1 MQDDDEVVH
10 PDFYYASMLKSL
22 KQNEEHLVDITGSR
36 SPFPKSLQTGTPPI
50 FDDPSSPYAFMQ
62 TMKFHMWHRS
72 FQTKGDP
79 TRQSQ
84 IKRASKGSREENR
97 LLFLC
102 SKEAENLHLLP
113 KSGDKVKLLL
123 SQMEIVPRTVLER
136 CEKYRRLYKGHIIT
150 TKQHLGKLRKS
161 YSISIVKTQ
170 TIINVF

>member
-10 PDFYYASMLKSL
+10 SDLYYASMLKSL
-22 KQNEEHLVDITGSR
+22 KQDEDRLVDITGSQ
-36 SPFPKSLQTGTPPI
+36 SPFSKSGAPCI
-50 FDDPSSPYAFMQ
+50 VDDPSSPYAFMQ

-72 FQTKGDP
+72 FQSKSDP
-79 TRQSQ
+79 SRQSQ
-84 IKRASKGSREENR
+84 MKRASKESREENR

-136 CEKYRRLYKGHIIT
+136 
-150 TKQHLGKLRKS
+150 
-161 YSISIVKTQ
+161 
-170 TIINVF
+170 